1 MRWQAG
7 TRWRYAGA
15 ISSMSNYP
23 PPMSQVIL
31 KTPTQLDLMRR
42 AGQLLTQVFAELDSF
57 IRPGVT
63 TMQINDRAEAF
74 IVDTLK
80 ARPASKGQYGFPYSL
95 NTSVDHVVCH
105 GIPKVDEVLKE
116 GSIINVDITL
126 EQGGYIADSSKM
138 YGIGKISEEARRLV
152 DTTYDAL
159 WKGIEQVRPGATLGD
174 IGHAVQAH
182 AEAAGYSVVREYCG
196 HGIGQQMHEA
206 PEVLHIGQ
214 RGMGMKLKPGMV
226 FTIEPMINQGGRGT
240 RTLKDGW
247 TVITRDHS
255 LSAQWEH
262 TVAVT
267 EGGYEVLTLREEE
280 RRG

>member
-1 MRWQAG
+1 
-7 TRWRYAGA
+7 
-15 ISSMSNYP
+15 MSE
-23 PPMSQVIL
+23 VIL
-31 KTPTQLDLMRR
+31 KNPEQLALMRR
-42 AGQLLTQVFAELDSF
+42 AGQLLAQVFADLDGF
-57 IRPGVT
+57 IRAGVT

-74 IVDTLK
+74 IVETLK

-105 GIPKVDEVLKE
+105 GMPKVDEVLQE

-138 YGIGKISEEARRLV
+138 YRIGAISEEARRLV
-152 DTTYDAL
+152 DTTYEAL

-174 IGHAVQAH
+174 IGHAIQQF

-196 HGIGQQMHEA
+196 HGIGRQMHEA
-206 PEVLHIGQ
+206 PQVLHYGQ
-214 RGMGMKLKPGMV
+214 RGMGLKLKPGMV
-226 FTIEPMINQGGRGT
+226 FTIEPMINQGARGT

-247 TVITRDHS
+247 TVITRDGG

-267 EGGYEVLTLREEE
+267 EQGYEVLTLRAEEG
-280 RRG
+280 RR

>member
-1 MRWQAG
+1 
-7 TRWRYAGA
+7 
-15 ISSMSNYP
+15 
-23 PPMSQVIL
+23 MSQVIL
-31 KTPTQLDLMRR
+31 KTPAQLDLMRN
-42 AGQLLTQVFAELDSF
+42 AGQLLAQVFAELDRF

-63 TMQINDRAEAF
+63 TMQINDLAEAF
-74 IVDTLK
+74 IVDSLK
-80 ARPASKGQYGFPYSL
+80 ARPASKGQYGFPYAL

-105 GIPKVDEVLKE
+105 GMPKADEVLKE

-138 YGIGKISEEARRLV
+138 YCLGAISDEARRLV

-174 IGHAVQAH
+174 IGHAIQAH

-196 HGIGQQMHEA
+196 HGIGQQMHEG
-206 PEVLHIGQ
+206 PEVLHYGQ
-214 RGMGMKLKPGMV
+214 RGMGMKLTPGMV

-247 TVITRDHS
+247 TVITRDHA

-267 EGGYEVLTLREEE
+267 EDGVEVLTLREEE
-280 RRG
+280 RGY

>member
-1 MRWQAG
+1 
-7 TRWRYAGA
+7 
-15 ISSMSNYP
+15 MSE
-23 PPMSQVIL
+23 VIL
-31 KTPTQLDLMRR
+31 KNPEQLALMRR
-42 AGQLLTQVFAELDSF
+42 AGQLLAQVFADLDGF
-57 IRPGVT
+57 IRAGVT

-74 IVDTLK
+74 IVETLK

-95 NTSVDHVVCH
+95 NTSVDQVVCH
-105 GIPKVDEVLKE
+105 GMPKVDEVLQE

-138 YGIGKISEEARRLV
+138 YRIGAISEEARRLV
-152 DTTYDAL
+152 DTTYEAL

-174 IGHAVQAH
+174 IGHAIQQF

-196 HGIGQQMHEA
+196 HGIGRQMHEA
-206 PEVLHIGQ
+206 PQVLHYGQ
-214 RGMGMKLKPGMV
+214 RGMGLKLKPGMV
-226 FTIEPMINQGGRGT
+226 FTIEPMINQGARGT

-247 TVITRDHS
+247 TVITRDGG

-267 EGGYEVLTLREEE
+267 EQGYEVLTLRAEEGG
-280 RRG
+280 R

>member
-1 MRWQAG
+1 
-7 TRWRYAGA
+7 
-15 ISSMSNYP
+15 
-23 PPMSQVIL
+23 MSQVIL
-31 KTPTQLDLMRR
+31 KTPAQLDVMRN
-42 AGQLLTQVFAELDSF
+42 AGQLLAQVFAELDRF

-63 TMQINDRAEAF
+63 TMQINDLAEAF
-74 IVDTLK
+74 IVDSLK
-80 ARPASKGQYGFPYSL
+80 ARPASKGQYGFPYAL

-105 GIPKVDEVLKE
+105 GMPKADEVLKE

-138 YGIGKISEEARRLV
+138 YCLGVISDEARRLV

-174 IGHAVQAH
+174 IGHAIQAH

-196 HGIGQQMHEA
+196 HGIGQQMHEK
-206 PEVLHIGQ
+206 PEVLHYGQ
-214 RGMGMKLKPGMV
+214 RGMGMTLKPGMV

-247 TVITRDHS
+247 TVITRDHT

-267 EGGYEVLTLREEE
+267 EAGVEVLTWREEE
-280 RRG
+280 RKR

>member
-1 MRWQAG
+1 
-7 TRWRYAGA
+7 
-15 ISSMSNYP
+15 
-23 PPMSQVIL
+23 MSQVIL
-31 KTPTQLDLMRR
+31 KTPAQLDLMRR
-42 AGQLLTQVFAELDSF
+42 AGQLLAQVFADLDSF

-74 IVDTLK
+74 IVETLK
-80 ARPASKGQYGFPYSL
+80 ARPASKASTALLL

-105 GIPKVDEVLKE
+105 GMPKVDEVLKE

-138 YGIGKISEEARRLV
+138 YCIGKISDEARRLV

-196 HGIGQQMHEA
+196 HGIGQQMHEG

-226 FTIEPMINQGGRGT
+226 FTIEPMINQGGARHARNEGWLDGDYPRPQLVGAVGAHRGGD
-240 RTLKDGW
+240 RGW
-247 TVITRDHS
+247 V
-255 LSAQWEH
+255 
-262 TVAVT
+262 
-267 EGGYEVLTLREEE
+267 
-280 RRG
+280 

>member
-1 MRWQAG
+1 
-7 TRWRYAGA
+7 
-15 ISSMSNYP
+15 
-23 PPMSQVIL
+23 MSQVII

-42 AGQLLTQVFAELDSF
+42 AGQLLAQVFADLDSF

-74 IVDTLK
+74 IVGTLK

-105 GIPKVDEVLKE
+105 GMPKVGEVLKE

-138 YGIGKISEEARRLV
+138 YSIGPISDEAQRLI
-152 DTTYDAL
+152 DTTYGAL

-174 IGHAVQAH
+174 IGHAIQTH

-196 HGIGQQMHEA
+196 HGIGQQMHEG

-214 RGMGMKLKPGMV
+214 RGMGLKLEPGMV

-267 EGGYEVLTLREEE
+267 EDGVEVLTLREEE
-280 RRG
+280 RRR

>member
-1 MRWQAG
+1 MGWQAG
-7 TRWRYAGA
+7 NPWRYAGA
-15 ISSMSNYP
+15 NSRTSDAP
-23 PPMSQVIL
+23 TPMSQVIL
-31 KTPTQLDLMRR
+31 KTPAQLDLMRH
-42 AGQLLTQVFAELDSF
+42 AGQLLAQVFADLDTF

-63 TMQINDRAEAF
+63 TMQINDRAETF
-74 IVDTLK
+74 IVNTLK
-80 ARPASKGQYGFPYSL
+80 ARPASKGQYGFPYAL

-105 GIPKVDEVLKE
+105 GMPKADEVLKE

-138 YGIGKISEEARRLV
+138 YSLGIIDDEARRLV
-152 DTTYDAL
+152 ETTYDAL
-159 WKGIEQVRPGATLGD
+159 WKGIGEVRPGATLGD
-174 IGHAVQAH
+174 IGHAIQAH

-196 HGIGQQMHEA
+196 HGIGQQMHEG
-206 PEVLHIGQ
+206 PEVLHYGV

-226 FTIEPMINQGGRGT
+226 FTIEPMLNQGGRGT

-247 TVITRDHS
+247 TVITRDHC

-267 EGGYEVLTLREEE
+267 EDGVEVLTLREEE
-280 RRG
+280 RGS